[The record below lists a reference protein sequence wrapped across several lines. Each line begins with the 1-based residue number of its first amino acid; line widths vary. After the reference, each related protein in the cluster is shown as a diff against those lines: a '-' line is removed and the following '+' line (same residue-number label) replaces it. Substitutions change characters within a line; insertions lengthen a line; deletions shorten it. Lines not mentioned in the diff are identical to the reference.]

1 MEVILLEK
9 IRNCGDMG
17 EKVRVKP
24 GFARNYLIPN
34 EKAVRATAENIAEF
48 EQHRAELK
56 AKADKLLAEAKTRA
70 EKLSG
75 GTVSI
80 SAMASEEGKLYGSI
94 SARDIHDAM
103 AKINH
108 KVEAHEVLLPEGNLR
123 YVGEYDI
130 ELELHTDVKVPFKVI
145 ITAQQ

>member
-9 IRNCGDMG
+9 IRNLGDIG
-17 EKVRVKP
+17 ENVRVKR
-24 GFARNYLIPN
+24 GFARNYLIPKA
-34 EKAVRATAENIAEF
+34 KAVRATAENMAEF
-48 EQHRAELK
+48 EKRRAELK
-56 AKADKLLAEAKTRA
+56 AKADKLLAEAKARA
-70 EKLSG
+70 EKLMG
-75 GTVSI
+75 GAVTI

-94 SARDIHDAM
+94 SARDIHDAL
-103 AKINH
+103 AKIH
-108 KVEAHEVLLPEGNLR
+108 HQVETHEILLSEGNLR